1 MSDTE
6 KAENATGS
14 TRSKTPKPP
23 GAAGAQP
30 RPDGDDID
38 RPQLRRLGPMARQ
51 TRQLGANPGDTDPV
65 AETAF
70 APDAAPPRS
79 ASQAGTRRPIRRNAA
94 MT

>member
-1 MSDTE
+1 
-6 KAENATGS
+6 
-14 TRSKTPKPP
+14 
-23 GAAGAQP
+23 
-30 RPDGDDID
+30 
-38 RPQLRRLGPMARQ
+38 MARQ